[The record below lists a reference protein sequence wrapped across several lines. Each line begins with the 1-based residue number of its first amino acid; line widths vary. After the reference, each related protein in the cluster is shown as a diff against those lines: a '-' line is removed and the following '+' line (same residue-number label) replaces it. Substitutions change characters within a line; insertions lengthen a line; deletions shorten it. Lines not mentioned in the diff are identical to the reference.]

1 MECEKLHWLKVGAE
15 RAEGTNTSGGRAM
28 TGDQQLAANQLAES
42 LVEAFIGWNQAYPT
56 VTTDVAVHGFIDGCR
71 RLLYQLS
78 EHTKPDGSM
87 EVVDEILV
95 RLRQQL
101 LQREP

>member
-1 MECEKLHWLKVGAE
+1 
-15 RAEGTNTSGGRAM
+15 M

-42 LVEAFIGWNQAYPT
+42 LVDAFIDWNQAYPT
-56 VTTDVAVHGFIDGCR
+56 VTTDVAVHGLLDGCR
-71 RLLYQLS
+71 RLLYQLI
-78 EHTKPDGSM
+78 ERTKPGGSM
-87 EVVDEILV
+87 EAVDEILV

>member
-1 MECEKLHWLKVGAE
+1 
-15 RAEGTNTSGGRAM
+15 M

-42 LVEAFIGWNQAYPT
+42 LVDAFIDWNQAYPT
-56 VTTDVAVHGFIDGCR
+56 VTTDVAVHGLLDGCR
-71 RLLYQLS
+71 RLLYQL
-78 EHTKPDGSM
+78 EHTKPGGSM
-87 EVVDEILV
+87 EAVDEILV